1 MVNGEGTVTV
11 KNFSFLNQVFWQAA
25 RVQLTV
31 LGRTWPARLADLLM
45 PAAVSLVPIVLG
57 QALAG
62 DKAAFNFARYA
73 GTSNFAG
80 FLLIGGGCFL
90 LVTRALWGFGNWLRA
105 EAQSGALESL
115 YLSPAPMPVILAGV
129 ALAFMLYSAL
139 IFVGAMLVGALLF
152 QIIFQSNQLLI
163 ALLFLAVGLPPI
175 YGLALLYGALV
186 LRLKEADAFIQIAQ
200 WLAALLMGVYF
211 PISLFP
217 AALKAVSLVFPPTWL
232 AQGLRSALLD
242 MPPLSGSWLVD
253 ISILIVF
260 SLLGPWLGYAAF
272 SKVEKSLRA
281 GSGLGEF

>member
-1 MVNGEGTVTV
+1 VTV
-11 KNFSFLNQVFWQAA
+11 KKFLFLNQVFWQAA
-25 RVQLTV
+25 RIQLRV

-45 PAAVSLVPIVLG
+45 PSAISLVPIILG
-57 QALAG
+57 RAIAG
-62 DKAAFNFARYA
+62 DEAAFNFAQYA
-73 GTSNFAG
+73 GTPNFAG

-105 EAQSGALESL
+105 EAQGGTLESL
-115 YLSPAPMPVILAGV
+115 YLAPAPMPVILAGV

-217 AALKAVSLVFPPTWL
+217 AVLKAASLIFPPTWL

-242 MPPLSGSWLVD
+242 MPYLSGNWLID
-253 ISILIVF
+253 ISILIIF
-260 SLLGPWLGYAAF
+260 SLLGPYLGYAAF

-281 GSGLGEF
+281 NSGLGEF